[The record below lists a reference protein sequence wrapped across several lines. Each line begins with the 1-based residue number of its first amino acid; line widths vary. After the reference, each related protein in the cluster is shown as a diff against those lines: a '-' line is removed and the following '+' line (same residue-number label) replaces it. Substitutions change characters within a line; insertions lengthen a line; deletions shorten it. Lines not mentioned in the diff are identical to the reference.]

1 MRRAV
6 LLFNPISGR
15 HSQHRLQIINRIAD
29 ALRARGLGVEVTP
42 TISPGSAGRQA
53 AAADTADI
61 IFACGGDGTIHEV
74 LQGAAFHPRA
84 ALGLLPLGTGNVL
97 ARHIGLPA
105 DPVAA
110 ALAQLGYPA
119 RTLPLGL
126 LEYTSASGP
135 RQRYFLVMA
144 GAGPDGELVR
154 ASMDRLKLSLGRAAY
169 HVRAARLFLHARF
182 PDFNVRVTL
191 PSGDVIERRTAGMMA
206 IRGSDLGG
214 IIGPRTLRGA
224 IAQSHLQITIL
235 KPPVRLALLAWLASG
250 WVPVPRSRLV
260 ETFQAESLTATAG
273 HNGDVQVQA
282 DGEWLGHTPL
292 SLRVVP
298 DALRMLLPPTWPPE
312 PQSPTT
318 PAPLPTPAAPPP
330 P

>member
-6 LLFNPISGR
+6 LLYNPTCGR
-15 HSQHRLQIINRIAD
+15 HPQHRLQIINRIAD
-29 ALRARGLGVEVTP
+29 ALRARGLGVEITP
-42 TISPGSAGRQA
+42 TSSPGSAGRQA
-53 AAADTADI
+53 AEAGTADI

-97 ARHIGLPA
+97 ARHIGLPS

-110 ALAQLGYPA
+110 ALAQLDYPP

-126 LEYTSASGP
+126 LEYTTAGGP

-154 ASMDRLKLSLGRAAY
+154 TSMGRLKLSLGRAAY

-182 PDFNVRVTL
+182 PAYDVRITL
-191 PSGDVIERRTAGMMA
+191 SSGDVIERTAAGMMA
-206 IRGSDLGG
+206 VRGSDLAG
-214 IIGPRTLRGA
+214 IIGPRTLRGSLS
-224 IAQSHLQITIL
+224 QSHLQITIL

-250 WVPVPRSRLV
+250 WVPVPRSQLV

-273 HNGDVQVQA
+273 RNGDVQVEA

-298 DALRMLLPPTWPPE
+298 DALRMLIPPT
-312 PQSPTT
+312 
-318 PAPLPTPAAPPP
+318 
-330 P
+330 